1 MPKLIRF
8 TICLAIYVISIGSLW
23 AQTTAF
29 TYQGK
34 LNDGANP
41 ANGTYDMQFKLFDT
55 SIVGTGVQQGPTIT
69 NGSVTVSSGVFSVQ
83 LPVGSE
89 PFSGPPRFLEIGV
102 RPSGSPN
109 AYTVLGPR
117 SLIMS
122 APYAMRSLNSSVAD
136 TLSSGCVGCVTSTQI
151 GAGSGNYVQNTLT
164 PQNANF
170 SIVGNGSANILTAN
184 QFNIGANRVL
194 GKGLSSIFVGE
205 SAGLS
210 NTSGTG
216 NTFVG
221 YSAGVLNTTGDNNS
235 FFGLNAGLV
244 NNAFGNS
251 FFGAFSGNANSTG
264 TFNSFFGSGSGVFN
278 TTGFENAFFGANA
291 GNHNT
296 DGEHNAFF
304 GSWSGYANTTGDDNA
319 FFGANAG
326 RSNVDGLE
334 NAFFGG
340 SAGYATTSG
349 SFNVFIGQQA
359 GRSNTTGAQ
368 NVFVG
373 QASGDDNVGGSFN
386 AFLGYATGQAN
397 TSGQRNS
404 FVGFDAGFYNT
415 TGQNNSFFGIGAGD
429 VNTTGSSNT
438 IIGASANLASA
449 NLSYAT
455 AIGAESIA
463 TLSNSI
469 YLGRPNG
476 ADAVRIP
483 GSTVID
489 GTLVVS
495 TLGSAGST
503 SVCLNAANRFSPCSS
518 SLRYKTSVQNFS
530 RGLDVVR
537 RLQPITFD
545 WRDGG
550 AHDIGFG
557 AEEVNAVEPLLTT
570 RNSRG
575 EIEGVKY
582 PQITAVLVNAV
593 NEQQTEIEIQR
604 KQIAQQQ
611 KLIDG
616 LKQIICAQNAAAEIC
631 QEDRK

>member
-1 MPKLIRF
+1 MSRKSIFPFVVLF
-8 TICLAIYVISIGSLW
+8 CAVCSIS

-55 SIVGTGVQQGPTIT
+55 AIVGTGVQQGSTIT

-83 LPVGSE
+83 LPFGSE

-122 APYAMRSLNSSVAD
+122 APYAMRSLSTSVAD
-136 TLSSGCVGCVTSTQI
+136 TLSSACVGCVTSTQI
-151 GAGSGNYVQNTLT
+151 GAGSNNYVQNTLT

-194 GKGLSSIFVGE
+194 GRGIGSIFVGE
-205 SAGLS
+205 SAGS
-210 NTSGTG
+210 PNTSGTG

-221 YSAGVLNTTGDNNS
+221 SSAGALNTTGDNNS
-235 FFGLNAGLV
+235 FFGLSAGLFTT
-244 NNAFGNS
+244 ASENS
-251 FFGAFSGNANSTG
+251 FFGAFSGRDNTSG
-264 TFNSFFGSGSGVFN
+264 T
-278 TTGFENAFFGANA
+278 
-291 GNHNT
+291 
-296 DGEHNAFF
+296 HNAFF
-304 GSWSGYANTTGDDNA
+304 GSFSGYANTIGNDNA

-469 YLGRPNG
+469 YLGRPTG

-489 GTLVVS
+489 GTLVVG

-503 SVCLNAANRFSPCSS
+503 SICLNAANRISPCSS
-518 SLRYKTSVQNFS
+518 SLRYKTSVQNFA

-537 RLQPITFD
+537 RLRPITFD

-582 PQITAVLVNAV
+582 AQITAVLVNAV
-593 NEQQTEIEIQR
+593 KEQQSEIEAQR
-604 KQIAQQQ
+604 KQIAAQQEEIASQ
-611 KLIDG
+611 RKLIDA
-616 LKQIICAQNAAAEIC
+616 LKTLVCLQNPTAQICVEVP
-631 QEDRK
+631 K